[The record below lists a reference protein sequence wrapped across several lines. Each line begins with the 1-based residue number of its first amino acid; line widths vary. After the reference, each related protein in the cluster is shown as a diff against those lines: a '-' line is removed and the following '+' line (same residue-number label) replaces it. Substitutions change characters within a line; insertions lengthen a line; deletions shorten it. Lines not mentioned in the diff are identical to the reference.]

1 MLPEDD
7 RTFETCRNGF
17 KCFNVIFRFLKTIYM
32 CAFVG
37 VLLK

>member
-1 MLPEDD
+1 
-7 RTFETCRNGF
+7 
-17 KCFNVIFRFLKTIYM
+17 M